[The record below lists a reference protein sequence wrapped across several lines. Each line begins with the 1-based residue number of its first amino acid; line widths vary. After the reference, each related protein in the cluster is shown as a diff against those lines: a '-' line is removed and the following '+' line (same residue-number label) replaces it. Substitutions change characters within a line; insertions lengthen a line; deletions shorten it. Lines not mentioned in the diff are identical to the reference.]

1 MMEVTIV
8 LIIVIMI
15 LAFCC
20 EYIDS
25 SLGMGYGTILSPVLL
40 IFLFD
45 PMIVV
50 PAILFSEAF
59 TGFSSAIM
67 HHFHRN
73 VDFVKE
79 DKPLKIVGLI
89 SVLSIIAT
97 IITVFIVVSI
107 PKIFISMY
115 IGIIVALMGL
125 VLLTNLHFLFSW
137 KKVAGIGILSAFNKS
152 ISGGGFGPLVTAG
165 QVISGEE
172 TKPSIAITG
181 ACEIAVCVT
190 GFIMYWILNGLP
202 NMIIPIAMTIAGVAA
217 TPIATFST
225 KQIKKEVL
233 ARRLVGAL
241 CIVLGAYTLIKIFF
255 LS

>member
-1 MMEVTIV
+1 MEVTII
-8 LIIVIMI
+8 LIILIMI
-15 LAFCC
+15 LAFGC

-67 HHFHRN
+67 HHFHKN

-79 DKPLKIVGLI
+79 DKPMKIVGLI
-89 SVLSIIAT
+89 SVLSVPAT
-97 IITVFIVVSI
+97 IITVLIVI
-107 PKIFISMY
+107 ALPKVFVTTY
-115 IGIIVALMGL
+115 IGIIVLIMGL
-125 VLLTNLHFLFSW
+125 VLLTNLRFMFSW
-137 KKVAGIGILSAFNKS
+137 KKIAGIGVLSAFNKT

-165 QVISGEE
+165 QIISGEE

-225 KQIKKEVL
+225 KKIKKEIL
-233 ARRLVGAL
+233 ARRLVGVL
-241 CIVLGAYTLIKIFF
+241 CIVLGAYTLIRIFF
-255 LS
+255 LG